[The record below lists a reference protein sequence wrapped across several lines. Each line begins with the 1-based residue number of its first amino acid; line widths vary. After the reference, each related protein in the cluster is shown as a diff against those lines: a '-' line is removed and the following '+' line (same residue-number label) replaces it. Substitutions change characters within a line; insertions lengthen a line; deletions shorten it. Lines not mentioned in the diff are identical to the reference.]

1 MQVMVMVMRAFQ
13 LMSSAHCRCT
23 MHAVCGPESFSADE
37 QCTLQV
43 CHACRLHS
51 LELCTDEQHTLQV
64 MGDGSEANG
73 EGNKFTADLMDQF
86 FRDPNMQ
93 QLLYKYLPE
102 PMRNPQTF
110 EWMLSNPEYRKQLE
124 GMMEQQVT
132 HCGPPDSLVARSC
145 KLSGADLNV
154 CHQTLCML
162 HWRSGSAC
170 MHPCRQLKCCYLPS
184 R

>member
-1 MQVMVMVMRAFQ
+1 
-13 LMSSAHCRCT
+13 
-23 MHAVCGPESFSADE
+23 
-37 QCTLQV
+37 
-43 CHACRLHS
+43 
-51 LELCTDEQHTLQV
+51 

-124 GMMEQQVT
+124 GMMEQQVM
-132 HCGPPDSLVARSC
+132 HCER
-145 KLSGADLNV
+145 
-154 CHQTLCML
+154 
-162 HWRSGSAC
+162 
-170 MHPCRQLKCCYLPS
+170 
-184 R
+184 